1 MRFAR
6 VTFEKASGSSPI
18 TVRVMLENG
27 RRVEIELADTQRL
40 REVLS
45 AVESAA

>member
-6 VTFEKASGSSPI
+6 VTFEEASGSSSI
-18 TVRVMLENG
+18 TVRVVLENG
-27 RRVEIELADTQRL
+27 RRVEIELEDTQRL

-45 AVESAA
+45 ALESAA